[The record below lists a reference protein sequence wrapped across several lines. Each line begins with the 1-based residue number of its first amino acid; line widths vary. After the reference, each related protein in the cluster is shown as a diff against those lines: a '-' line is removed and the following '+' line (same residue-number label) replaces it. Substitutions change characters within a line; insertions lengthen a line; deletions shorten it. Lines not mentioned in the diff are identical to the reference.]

1 MKLQK
6 AEFVYKMVKKGFTYE
21 EIANVI
27 KVKKLNMPSDDL
39 TLKTLYALYR
49 DSNKCVN
56 PVFNSYIDRLIEQE
70 SKSEEETWRELY
82 GEQERTMDW
91 KVKFACNDP
100 ECGSLYSR
108 DIKMHDG
115 HAHYGQ
121 RRCLVC
127 DKHIKWIPYPVL

>member
-1 MKLQK
+1 MNKS
-6 AEFVYKMVKKGFTYE
+6 EFVYKMMKKGFTLVDVV
-21 EIANVI
+21 NVI
-27 KVKKLNMPSDDL
+27 KLKKLNVPTDNFSLYKLYEMGRDYESKNRL
-39 TLKTLYALYR
+39 T
-49 DSNKCVN
+49 
-56 PVFNSYIDRLIEQE
+56 IDEIKSIKQE
-70 SKSEEETWRELY
+70 SKSEGEYWEELY